1 MFNLHG
7 LYILFA
13 REVWRFL
20 KVSIQTLLTPV
31 ITVLLYLLVFSSVIG
46 DGRQMLP
53 GIDYLTFLVPGL
65 MVMAMLQ
72 NAFANSSSSLF
83 QSRLNGNVIFVL
95 LAPFSNFEL
104 YLAFVGAS
112 VVRGVLVGFGVWLTA
127 LNFVSLTLH
136 HPLLAL
142 LLAFFCSGA
151 LGALGLVAA
160 IMADKWDHIAAFQN
174 FVIVPFSF
182 LSGVFFALADLPPFW
197 RQVSYLNPFF
207 YLVDGFRRACLG
219 VSEVGFGPSLLVA
232 LGFFLLSST
241 WALWLL
247 HKGCNLRG

>member
-1 MFNLHG
+1 MFNFRG

-53 GIDYLTFLVPGL
+53 GIGYLTFLVPGL

-83 QSRLNGNVIFVL
+83 QSRLNGNIIFIL
-95 LAPFSNFEL
+95 LAPLSNFEL

-112 VVRGVLVGFGVWLTA
+112 VVRGILVGFGVWLAA
-127 LNFVSLTLH
+127 LGFVPVTPH
-136 HPLLAL
+136 HPLSAL
-142 LLAFFCSGA
+142 LL
-151 LGALGLVAA
+151 
-160 IMADKWDHIAAFQN
+160 
-174 FVIVPFSF
+174 
-182 LSGVFFALADLPPFW
+182 
-197 RQVSYLNPFF
+197 
-207 YLVDGFRRACLG
+207 
-219 VSEVGFGPSLLVA
+219 
-232 LGFFLLSST
+232 
-241 WALWLL
+241 
-247 HKGCNLRG
+247 